1 MINLWNR
8 RHRVRLTAGKI
19 AAACLSLGLLP
30 SLARAQ
36 NLISTGNFDQYIDTA
51 NPWAGVDL
59 SGDIHGLNGAQKAV
73 NDSGS
78 IYNATFGPS
87 VAVGDLNGDGKPDL
101 VLADSRGFFWYY
113 PNTGTPQ
120 KPAFTQGNVLPIWLG
135 EKRIRYN
142 TEGSDNVVP
151 RIQLVDLHGSG
162 KLDIVAGNYAGK
174 LFYIPNIGTP
184 QQPKFAVTQNIDA
197 LTINTHSAGT
207 LWCDYLAP
215 FLYNWTGRGVLDLV
229 MGEGTYSANSI
240 YLLSNQASTLDPL
253 FNETN
258 RQKIIPGMGLEQL
271 TPTVVDWN
279 NDGKPDILTGD
290 RTGGLTLY
298 LNTSTDPA
306 HPTFAAGRPVTI
318 GGQTKFGAFT
328 TVTVADLTGNK
339 LPNLI
344 IGNDQ
349 GNLLYATN
357 QGRLGEPSFPS
368 PAVPL
373 KGVNPCPKILQS
385 AQWTEIQPPGVP
397 YELVVCTNPQLEPGL
412 TFPAQLKAKY
422 ALKFFRYPI
431 DNPIAPEGYYPP
443 AEDEP
448 NMHIIRSNASVS
460 LLMKTRYRLHIW
472 VKADQDISNVAF
484 QVYNRHVVGNRVE
497 TVTAVVPLQASSD
510 WSETTT
516 TFTVEKNFSEGKEV
530 AGDLADLVGSGP
542 FNFVCHIKFVGQG
555 TLYLAD
561 LSVEK
566 AP

>member
-1 MINLWNR
+1 M
-8 RHRVRLTAGKI
+8 TGKI
-19 AAACLSLGLLP
+19 AAACLFLGLLP
-30 SLARAQ
+30 SLVRAQ
-36 NLISTGNFDQYIDTA
+36 NLISTGNFDGYKTAA

-59 SGDIHGLNGAQKAV
+59 FGNIHGLNGAQKAV
-73 NDSGS
+73 NDSGT
-78 IYNATFGPS
+78 IYNAAFGPS

-101 VLADSRGFFWYY
+101 VLADSRGFFWYF

-120 KPAFTQGNVLPIWLG
+120 KPVFTQGNVLPIWLG
-135 EKRIRYN
+135 ERRIRYF
-142 TEGSDNVVP
+142 TEGYDNVVP
-151 RIQLVDLHGSG
+151 RIQLIDLHGSG
-162 KLDIVAGNYAGK
+162 KLDIVAGNYSGK
-174 LFYIPNIGTP
+174 LFYIPNIGSP
-184 QQPKFAVTQNIDA
+184 QQPKFAITQNIDA
-197 LTINTHSAGT
+197 LTIKTHSGGT
-207 LWCDYLAP
+207 LWCNYLAP

-240 YLLSNQASTLDPL
+240 YLLSNQASTVDPL

-271 TPTVVDWN
+271 TPTIVDWN

-298 LNTSTDPA
+298 LNTSTDQA
-306 HPTFAAGRPVTI
+306 HPTFAAGQPVNI

-357 QGRLGEPSFPS
+357 QGSLGSPSFPS

-373 KGVNPCPKILQS
+373 KGINPYPKILQS
-385 AQWTEIQPPGVP
+385 TQWVQAQPAGVP

-431 DNPIAPEGYYPP
+431 VNPIAPEGYYPP
-443 AEDEP
+443 VEDEP
-448 NMHIIRSNASVS
+448 NMHLLRSSAPVA
-460 LLMKTRYRLHIW
+460 LLMKTRYRVHIW
-472 VKADQDISNVAF
+472 IKADQNISNLSY
-484 QVYNRHVVGNRVE
+484 QVYNQHLAGNREE
-497 TVTAVVPLQASSD
+497 TVTAVGPLQASAD
-510 WSETTT
+510 WSESTT
-516 TFTVEKNFSEGKEV
+516 TFTVEKNFFEGREA
-530 AGDLADLVGSGP
+530 AGDLPDKLGDGP
-542 FNFVCHIKFVGQG
+542 YSFNFFIKFVGQG

-561 LSVEK
+561 LSIEK
-566 AP
+566 AE